1 MRNWFVA
8 GRETRVDE
16 KEEEARVMV
25 GADAVVAAQGEV
37 GDGDQAVSSA
47 INVFVTGQPGMYDF
61 TLPHLNPFPLT
72 PAFWPL
78 PSFQELRAPGKVYVW
93 SIIIDGWT

>member
-1 MRNWFVA
+1 MVRNWFVA

-37 GDGDQAVSSA
+37 GDGDQAISSA
-47 INVFVTGQPGMYDF
+47 INVFVTGQPGMHHF
-61 TLPHLNPFPLT
+61 TLTSP
-72 PAFWPL
+72 
-78 PSFQELRAPGKVYVW
+78 
-93 SIIIDGWT
+93 